1 MNSDPFLNS
10 NFIVVA
16 LCMGVTLMTVHIG
29 GLVPVVIGF
38 LLGGMNLHVWMMK
51 VRQSKE

>member
-1 MNSDPFLNS
+1 MNSHPFLDS
-10 NFIVVA
+10 NFIVGA